1 MGVRGICNIFVT
13 FAELSSGRELKK
25 DPAKPAV
32 GTISV
37 KYPALGNVA
46 LARDVYICMRGNNE
60 EEILKEKENIPEI
73 FEFDFSPQRFFL
85 DPGSR
90 KFLSER
96 TTKIF
101 HNFLF

>member
-37 KYPALGNVA
+37 KYPALGNIA
-46 LARDVYICMRGNNE
+46 LARDIHICSMRGYDE
-60 EEILKEKENIPEI
+60 EEILMKQIKK
-73 FEFDFSPQRFFL
+73 
-85 DPGSR
+85 R
-90 KFLSER
+90 KIYS
-96 TTKIF
+96 
-101 HNFLF
+101 

>member
-37 KYPALGNVA
+37 NYPALEHFA
-46 LARDVYICMRGNNE
+46 LPRDVQI
-60 EEILKEKENIPEI
+60 
-73 FEFDFSPQRFFL
+73 
-85 DPGSR
+85 
-90 KFLSER
+90 
-96 TTKIF
+96 
-101 HNFLF
+101 